1 MPAELRIY
9 TLNRNSTTSPT
20 IKVLGSASR
29 NVEVVAPSGDLVVF
43 HLEGAHTTG

>member
-20 IKVLGSASR
+20 IKVRTGVRITERRSSR
-29 NVEVVAPSGDLVVF
+29 AKR
-43 HLEGAHTTG
+43 